1 MAAIPSNG
9 DDCFP
14 EEAGR
19 MAHAP
24 PSEYG
29 TIRIVR
35 DFCSSDLKSVPPRYP
50 QIFPTAFSHSTEN
63 ERTTIANII
72 PASLPVSVA

>member
-1 MAAIPSNG
+1 
-9 DDCFP
+9 
-14 EEAGR
+14 

-35 DFCSSDLKSVPPRYP
+35 DFCSSDLKSVHPPRYP
-50 QIFPTAFSHSTEN
+50 QIFPTAFSHSTEPHRADH
-63 ERTTIANII
+63 EFD
-72 PASLPVSVA
+72 LLVADQGYL

>member
-1 MAAIPSNG
+1 
-9 DDCFP
+9 
-14 EEAGR
+14 

-24 PSEYG
+24 LSEYG

-35 DFCSSDLKSVPPRYP
+35 DFCSSDLKSVHPHRHPR
-50 QIFPTAFSHSTEN
+50 IFLAAFSHSIEN

-72 PASLPVSVA
+72 LAG